1 MARRY
6 WFKAHHHGFGWT
18 PDTWEG
24 CLVFFIYV
32 GGLIYSFIQIDSTF
46 HSTGDTLIN
55 FLPRLF
61 IFSALLLSIA
71 YLKGEPTTWR
81 WENKKKE
88 E

>member
-6 WFKAHHHGFGWT
+6 WFKAHSHGYGWS

-24 CLVFFIYV
+24 WLVF
-32 GGLIYSFIQIDSTF
+32 LIYLGCLAYSFMQIDSTF
-46 HSTGDTLIN
+46 HSASDTLIN
-55 FLPRLF
+55 FLPRVF